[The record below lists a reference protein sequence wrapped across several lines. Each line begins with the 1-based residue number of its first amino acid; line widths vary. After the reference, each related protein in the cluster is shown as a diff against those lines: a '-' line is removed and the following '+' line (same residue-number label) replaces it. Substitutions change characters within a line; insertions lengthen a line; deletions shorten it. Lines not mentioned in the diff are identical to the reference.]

1 MLTERFEWRCNW
13 QLEPQFRFFDGMI
26 CFLLHKLQ
34 LYILFGPCEADLA
47 LIASCYMNYRNFPIF
62 MANAGTSKTFH
73 SMLVHLH
80 NLKELRKMAR
90 RLLEIA
96 AAIVKAQASVGK
108 ISPEE
113 IEQTLVKT
121 FLVLQR
127 MQNAEQNGILLDGSE
142 GDAELALEKQP
153 EASDPRDSI
162 RETKIICLECGIEMK
177 QLTKKHL
184 GSHGLSPRDYKKKWG
199 FPMRQSL
206 SAKSLSR
213 ARSRAAKKRGL
224 PENLVKFQEER
235 KRKTTELSPAPS
247 KM

>member
-1 MLTERFEWRCNW
+1 
-13 QLEPQFRFFDGMI
+13 
-26 CFLLHKLQ
+26 
-34 LYILFGPCEADLA
+34 
-47 LIASCYMNYRNFPIF
+47 
-62 MANAGTSKTFH
+62 
-73 SMLVHLH
+73 
-80 NLKELRKMAR
+80 MAR

-113 IEQTLVKT
+113 IEQTLLKT

-127 MQNAEQNGILLDGSE
+127 MQNAEQQGVLLDESE
-142 GDAELALEKQP
+142 DTPEFSAEKQP
-153 EASDPRDSI
+153 ETSDPRDSI

-177 QLTKKHL
+177 QLTRKHL
-184 GSHGLSPRDYKKKWG
+184 GSHGLSPREYKRKWG

-235 KRKTTELSPAPS
+235 KRKSDVEVPTPAPF
-247 KM
+247 KL